1 MDSLN
6 LRFRY
11 VLAFLIGAVITAA
24 VLRHTV
30 HTYGGISREDIRA
43 DALMAIPAVALAI
56 IFFRRRRQRRAR
68 PQGGVRP
75 TAPGWSAGDADG
87 GKAVNFYLNARKVAG
102 RGIPHW
108 PESPYQV
115 REFCRSY
122 VPGAPIASPGDSHGS
137 GESFPGRERQPRHRK
152 SENQDSSG
160 S

>member
-1 MDSLN
+1 M
-6 LRFRY
+6 
-11 VLAFLIGAVITAA
+11 V
-24 VLRHTV
+24 
-30 HTYGGISREDIRA
+30 
-43 DALMAIPAVALAI
+43 
-56 IFFRRRRQRRAR
+56 
-68 PQGGVRP
+68 
-75 TAPGWSAGDADG
+75 SAGHSHRLIPLRLQPLQAGYDSAAKDSG
-87 GKAVNFYLNARKVAG
+87 LTWGKAINFYLDAKKVAG

-115 REFCRSY
+115 REFCMSY